1 MVGLDNVRR
10 NISHMRFLNVR
21 RSFFENKRNFTK
33 DIVKIFSINNKGI
46 RNVLVAIKSSVIFHR
61 KTYLG

>member
-10 NISHMRFLNVR
+10 NISHMRLLNVR

-46 RNVLVAIKSSVIFHR
+46 RNMLVAIKSSV
-61 KTYLG
+61 